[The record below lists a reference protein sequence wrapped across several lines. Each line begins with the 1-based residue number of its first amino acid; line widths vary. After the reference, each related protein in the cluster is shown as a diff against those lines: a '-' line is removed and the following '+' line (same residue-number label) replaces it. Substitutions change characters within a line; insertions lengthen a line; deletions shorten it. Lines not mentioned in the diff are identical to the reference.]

1 MITSINNPSVKNIVA
16 LQSKSKARKEQG
28 VFLVEG
34 PKMVSEI
41 PEGLLK
47 ELYVSEEFKAD
58 GQYKELLKNKK
69 YELVSGK
76 VFREISDTQTPQGI
90 LAVVCQQNYTLDMI
104 LRKKDIHLLL
114 LEDIQDPGNLGTMLR
129 TGEGAGV
136 TGVIMSKGCV
146 DLYNPKVIRSTMGA
160 IYRVPFLYTEDFY
173 GVITKIKEICK
184 VYAAHLKAKQCYDK
198 YNYKAPTAILI
209 GNESKGLKEETAAL
223 ADILIKIPMLGK
235 VESLNAAV
243 AAALLM
249 YEVYRQRRN

>member
-1 MITSINNPSVKNIVA
+1 MITSINNPSVRKIMA
-16 LQSKSKARKEQG
+16 LQSKNKIRKEQG

-41 PEGLLK
+41 PEGFLQ

-58 GQYKELLKNKK
+58 GPYKELLKNKK

-76 VFREISDTQTPQGI
+76 VFREMSDTQTPQGI
-90 LAVVCQQNYTLDMI
+90 LAVVRQQSYTLDAMLKTADPHI
-104 LRKKDIHLLL
+104 LL

-129 TGEGAGV
+129 TGEGAGI

-146 DLYNPKVIRSTMGA
+146 DIYNPKVIRATMGS
-160 IYRVPFLYTEDFY
+160 IYRVPFFYTEDFY
-173 GVITKIKEICK
+173 KIITEIRKICN
-184 VYAAHLKAKQCYDK
+184 VYAAHLKAEQSYDQ
-198 YNYKAPTAILI
+198 YNYKVATAILI
-209 GNESKGLKEETAAL
+209 GNEAKGLKEETVAF
-223 ADILIKIPMLGK
+223 ADKLVKIPMLGK